1 MTNEEYLKA
10 IDVRCSRRTFKNSFL
25 DDDTKQVIRDMIDY
39 VNKKAN
45 LNFVFFDDA
54 RFAFNIHSG
63 MASMIAVCGPDT
75 IPAREA
81 CGYYGETIVLQC
93 AYHSIGTCW
102 VGTFNENKVLEKLD
116 LPKGIRLYCVI
127 ALGKVGQSKS
137 FKEKMMYKATHKN
150 CKPYQKMFEV
160 CDEKLPDEIVFAMKQ
175 VEKAPSAV
183 NRRPVKFKYENGV
196 MSAYVD
202 EPYSDKSIDFGIA
215 QLHYQLGMSAQGVKG
230 EWANGKFVV
239 DTERRIEF
247 PNKQNTDETRQEKY
261 CEINEENEDE

>member
-10 IDVRCSRRTFKNSFL
+10 IDIRASRRAFRNIAL
-25 DDDTKQVIRDMIDY
+25 DKETKEVISEMIDY

-45 LNFVFFDDA
+45 LNFVFFDDG

-63 MASMIAVCGPDT
+63 MMSMIAVCGPDN

-93 AYHSIGTCW
+93 AFHGIGTCW
-102 VGTFNENKVLEKLD
+102 VSSYNENKVLERLD

-127 ALGKVGQSKS
+127 AVGYAGDKKS
-137 FKEKMMYKATHKN
+137 VKEKLMYNATHKKS
-150 CKPYQKMFEV
+150 KPYQKMFEV
-160 CDEKLPDEIVFAMKQ
+160 CDKKLPEHFVFAMKQ

-183 NRRPVKFKYENGV
+183 NRRPVKFRYENGV
-196 MSAYVD
+196 ISASVD

-215 QLHYQLGMSAQGVKG
+215 KLHFQLGASAMGIKG
-230 EWANGKFVV
+230 EWINGSFL
-239 DTERRIEF
+239 TEE
-247 PNKQNTDETRQEKY
+247 
-261 CEINEENEDE
+261 

>member
-10 IDVRCSRRTFKNSFL
+10 IDLRCSRRTFKNSFL
-25 DDDTKQVIRDMIDY
+25 DDETKQVIRDMVDY

-45 LNFVFFDDA
+45 LNFAFFDDG

-63 MASMIAVCGPDT
+63 MTSMIAVCGPDN

-93 AYHSIGTCW
+93 AYHGIGTCW
-102 VGTFNENKVLEKLD
+102 VGSYNENKVLEKMD

-127 ALGKVGQSKS
+127 AVGKVGKDKS

-160 CDEKLPDEIVFAMKQ
+160 CDEKLTDEIVFAMQQ

-183 NRRPVKFKYENGV
+183 NRRPVKFKYEKG
-196 MSAYVD
+196 MISAYVD

-215 QLHYQLGMSAQGVKG
+215 QLHFQLGMSAKGIKG
-230 EWANGKFVV
+230 EWINDRFIV
-239 DTERRIEF
+239 DNEKRLEF
-247 PNKQNTDETRQEKY
+247 PKKQNMTELDNETVAKAK
-261 CEINEENEDE
+261 EENKDE

>member
-1 MTNEEYLKA
+1 MKA
-10 IDVRCSRRTFKNSFL
+10 IDMRCSRRTFKNSFL
-25 DDDTKQVIRDMIDY
+25 DDETKQVIRDMIDY

-63 MASMIAVCGPDT
+63 MTSMIAVCGPDN
-75 IPAREA
+75 IPSREA

-102 VGTFNENKVLEKLD
+102 VGTYNENKVLEKLD

-127 ALGKVGQSKS
+127 ALGKVGQNKS

-160 CDEKLPDEIVFAMKQ
+160 CDEKLPEDIVFAMKQ

-183 NRRPVKFKYENGV
+183 NRRPVKFRYENGIV
-196 MSAYVD
+196 SGSVD

-215 QLHYQLGMSAQGVKG
+215 QLHYQLGMSAKGVKG
-230 EWANGKFVV
+230 EWSNGKFIV
-239 DTERRIEF
+239 DKDKRIEF
-247 PNKQNTDETRQEKY
+247 PNKQTADDAEVESREVEGENDDE
-261 CEINEENEDE
+261 

>member
-1 MTNEEYLKA
+1 MKA
-10 IDVRCSRRTFKNSFL
+10 IDMRCSRRTFKNSFL
-25 DDDTKQVIRDMIDY
+25 DDETKQVIRDMIDY

-63 MASMIAVCGPDT
+63 MTSMIAVCGPDN
-75 IPAREA
+75 IPSREA

-102 VGTFNENKVLEKLD
+102 VGTYNENKVLEKLD

-127 ALGKVGQSKS
+127 ALGKVGQNKS

-160 CDEKLPDEIVFAMKQ
+160 CDEKLPEDIVFAMKQ

-183 NRRPVKFKYENGV
+183 NRRPVKFRYENGV
-196 MSAYVD
+196 VSGSVD

-215 QLHYQLGMSAQGVKG
+215 QLHYQLGMSAKGVKG
-230 EWANGKFVV
+230 EWSNGKFIV
-239 DTERRIEF
+239 DKDKRIEF
-247 PNKQNTDETRQEKY
+247 PNKQTADDAEVESREVEGENDDE
-261 CEINEENEDE
+261 